1 MAGKKR
7 VGVVLFQ
14 LGGPDSFDA
23 VEPFLR
29 NLFLDPDIIP
39 MGPLGF
45 LRGPLARY
53 IAKKRSV
60 SVAGRYAMSWISKE
74 RCLCPKSLVTWSKW
88 RRRWILRMNAAS
100 FTVTG

>member
-7 VGVVLFQ
+7 VGGVLFQ
-14 LGGPDSFDA
+14 LGGPDSLEA

-53 IAKKRSV
+53 IAKKRSRP
-60 SVAGRYAMSWISKE
+60 VAGRYMMIGRRSPIAILPE
-74 RCLCPKSLVTWSKW
+74 RQRTKPTPPSSPTIHPVVVT
-88 RRRWILRMNAAS
+88 L
-100 FTVTG
+100 